1 MSLWQYLYGGGV
13 PPWVL
18 IVILVV
24 IIVVLILFLFI
35 YCRPILKLWKLAKSD
50 HDFATLKKLIQ
61 KEIKRKHCKI
71 AFAAVNGAEYSP
83 SYEKIKNIFVSEEDI
98 IPIDSDCDTE
108 QLQKSFAQYR
118 IVVYKV
124 PPDEFKGS
132 PNPENKTSTYK
143 KIAEYCSQREKHCVL
158 MTDKGYIEIDELD
171 SEYVTTVNYYSKL
184 RETLY
189 ILLYFSAINF
199 E

>member
-35 YCRPILKLWKLAKSD
+35 YCRPILKMWKLAKSD
-50 HDFATLKKLIQ
+50 YDFATLKKLIQ

-71 AFAAVNGAEYSP
+71 AFAASTNDKQLE
-83 SYEKIKNIFVSEEDI
+83 SYKKTKNMFVPEEKI
-98 IPIDSDCDTE
+98 IPIEPSFDTE
-108 QLQKSFAQYR
+108 DFKKHFAQCR

-124 PPDEFKGS
+124 PPDEFKGNLNS
-132 PNPENKTSTYK
+132 KNKNPTYK

-158 MTDKGYIEIDELD
+158 MIDKGSIDIDELD
-171 SEYVTTVNYYSKL
+171 REYVTTVNFYSKL